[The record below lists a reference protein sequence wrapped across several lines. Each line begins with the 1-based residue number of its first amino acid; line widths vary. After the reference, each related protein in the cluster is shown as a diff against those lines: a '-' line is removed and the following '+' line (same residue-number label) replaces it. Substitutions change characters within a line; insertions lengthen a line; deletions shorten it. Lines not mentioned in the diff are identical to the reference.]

1 MSRTKL
7 IVSSCVLATANP
19 TVTDDASKGAYVGQ
33 RWLHGTSEFICTD
46 PTIGAAVWTAVGGGG
61 GGGAVSD
68 VNGRTGS
75 VTLGGTDIPAF
86 VGAGASHAPGA
97 VPDPGATPNTTDF
110 LRRDGAWATPSGGG
124 GGGDPGAAYQVLIAA
139 TANLVSHWI
148 GNDAPG
154 STTMVDSVGGND
166 MARRGSDGVAGMP
179 GAIQGTDYLSW
190 KATSGFRNTSPS
202 GLPLGATA
210 RTMIAWVRSIET
222 ATGAMAFGYGSAGT
236 RNAFIF
242 YMNGSSAGDFNMS
255 AYSDDLAVTGLR
267 WNDSNWH
274 MLAASYDGSTGGV
287 LYFDGVPVDHHTFGG
302 ALTTALNGD
311 GVWAG
316 ASASAGGFG
325 NNLAGQFANLSIVAR
340 QMSDAE
346 ILALWRAA
354 RG

>member
-1 MSRTKL
+1 MSRLKQFL
-7 IVSSCVLATANP
+7 VSSILANSSP
-19 TVTDDASKGAYVGQ
+19 TVTDDVSKGAYKGQ
-33 RWLHGTSEFICTD
+33 RWLSGTSEWICTN
-46 PTIGAAVWTAVGGGG
+46 PAVGAAVWTAVGGGG
-61 GGGAVSD
+61 SGGSIPLADVTAKGDILVGSASAAVGALGVGTDGYVVTADS
-68 VNGRTGS
+68 TQ
-75 VTLGGTDIPAF
+75 TLG
-86 VGAGASHAPGA
+86 VKWAP
-97 VPDPGATPNTTDF
+97 PG
-110 LRRDGAWATPSGGG
+110 GSG
-124 GGGDPGAAYQVLIAA
+124 GGGDPGAAYQALIAA

-148 GNDAPG
+148 GDDTLG

-179 GAIQGTDYLSW
+179 GAIDGTGYLSW
-190 KATSGFRNTSPS
+190 KATTGFRNTAPS

-210 RTMIAWVRSIET
+210 RTMIAWVRSIENIG
-222 ATGAMAFGYGSAGT
+222 GAMAFGYGSAGT

-242 YMNGSSAGDFNMS
+242 YMNGSASGDFNMS
-255 AYSDDLAVTGLR
+255 AYSDDLAIQGLR

-287 LYFDGVPVDHHTFGG
+287 LYFDGVPVNTHTFGG

-316 ASASAGGFG
+316 ASAAVGGFG
-325 NNLAGQFANLSIVAR
+325 NNLNGQFCNLSIVAR